1 MENWWLKIKNKNNK
15 DENTCFSK
23 ENLYINQKME
33 WTKHVDKK
41 EVFSFLG
48 INVIHSVHP
57 LPLSAGRGRL
67 SLLPS
72 FRKRGELDT
81 ISILRGRVL
90 GKRGWLFWE
99 AWSRGGEVAV
109 LPWKKSE
116 IFNDKKLYET
126 KMFFSVITKNLKW

>member
-57 LPLSAGRGRL
+57 LPLSGGRGRL

-99 AWSRGGEVAV
+99 AWSRGGRLQFCHE
-109 LPWKKSE
+109 
-116 IFNDKKLYET
+116 
-126 KMFFSVITKNLKW
+126 KNLKYLMTKNFMKQKCFSLS

>member
-33 WTKHVDKK
+33 WTKPVDKK

-72 FRKRGELDT
+72 FRKRGELDR

-99 AWSRGGEVAV
+99 AWSRGWRLQFCHE
-109 LPWKKSE
+109 
-116 IFNDKKLYET
+116 
-126 KMFFSVITKNLKW
+126 KNLKYLMTKNFMKQKCFSLS